1 MHNNRQKE
9 KKGLIPYGLIPYGLI
24 PYGLIPYGLIPY
36 GGDAVWDKRCRGY

>member
-9 KKGLIPYGLIPYGLI
+9 KKGLIPYGLI